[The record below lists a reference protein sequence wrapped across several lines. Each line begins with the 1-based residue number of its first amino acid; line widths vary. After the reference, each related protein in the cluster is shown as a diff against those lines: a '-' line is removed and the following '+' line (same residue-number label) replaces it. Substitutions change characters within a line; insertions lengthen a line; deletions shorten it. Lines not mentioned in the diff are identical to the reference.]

1 MAEGEALMSFSESI
15 RICFIKYFDFGGRAR
30 RSEFWFFNFFAIFTQ
45 YAYDF
50 LFISQAELENVG
62 MASVISFLLSCFLL
76 IPLLAVGSRR
86 LHDIGRSG
94 WLQLLM
100 ITVIGIIPLIIW
112 WIMEGTKESN
122 EFGEPTKSD

>member
-1 MAEGEALMSFSESI
+1 MSFSESI
-15 RICFIKYFDFGGRAR
+15 RICFIKYFDFSGRAR
-30 RSEFWFFNFFAIFTQ
+30 RSEFWFFNFFALFSQ

-50 LFISQAELENVG
+50 LFISQAELEIAG
-62 MASVISFLLSCFLL
+62 MASVMSLLLSCFLL

-100 ITVIGIIPLIIW
+100 ITVIGIIPLMIW
-112 WIMEGTKESN
+112 WVMEGPDELNKY
-122 EFGEPTKSD
+122 GEPAKLK

>member
-1 MAEGEALMSFSESI
+1 
-15 RICFIKYFDFGGRAR
+15 
-30 RSEFWFFNFFAIFTQ
+30 
-45 YAYDF
+45 
-50 LFISQAELENVG
+50 

-112 WIMEGTKESN
+112 WVKEGPDELNKY
-122 EFGEPTKSD
+122 GHG

>member
-1 MAEGEALMSFSESI
+1 MSFSESI
-15 RICFIKYFDFGGRAR
+15 RICFIKYFDFSGRAR
-30 RSEFWFFNFFAIFTQ
+30 RSEFWFFNFFALFSQ

-50 LFISQAELENVG
+50 LFISQAELEIAG
-62 MASVISFLLSCFLL
+62 MASVMSLLFSCFLM

-100 ITVIGIIPLIIW
+100 ITVIGIIPLMIW
-112 WIMEGTKESN
+112 WVMEGSEKLN
-122 EFGEPTKSD
+122 KYGEPTKLK

>member
-1 MAEGEALMSFSESI
+1 MSFSESI
-15 RICFIKYFDFGGRAR
+15 RICFTKYFDFSGRAR
-30 RSEFWFFNFFAIFTQ
+30 RSEFWFFNFFALFSQ

-50 LFISQAELENVG
+50 LFISQTELEIAG
-62 MASVISFLLSCFLL
+62 MASVMSLLFSCFLL

-100 ITVIGIIPLIIW
+100 ITVIGIIPLMIW
-112 WIMEGTKESN
+112 WVMEGPDELNKY
-122 EFGEPTKSD
+122 GEPAKLK